1 MSSTCQSEFR
11 FPVEGER
18 CRDLVMAAVE
28 LEVHTLHASL
38 KLFIFASSSENWQR
52 HRTVTHFTFLSQ
64 RSSLLTAVVM
74 IMAVNTSVVLAVCPA
89 LLGALHI
96 YSLISGDPDDCAP
109 SFISLCVVL
118 MMHQYVGCSVSEKK
132 KNASSKGM
140 VKSKNSHN

>member
-1 MSSTCQSEFR
+1 M
-11 FPVEGER
+11 EGER

-28 LEVHTLHASL
+28 LEVHILHVSL

-52 HRTVTHFTFLSQ
+52 HRTVTHFTFLSR

-132 KNASSKGM
+132 RRQVAREW
-140 VKSKNSHN
+140 